1 MTLWVPKCGAL
12 KAGFL
17 DLGFLD
23 TMKKTL
29 EKTPKAAPMKMKL
42 TSKAPAMKKTSNHAA
57 YLVKKAPPAPLP
69 PGKAP
74 PAPNTQIQ
82 KTTKAPPPTPKLA
95 MGKPPPPTPKAMPR
109 TKKRQVAGNSGSA
122 GGTASPSGSTASSR
136 GTLIQNIPRGSAGGW
151 KRKAEM
157 ETEIEEPMS
166 VEEQLAEAKTTINQ
180 KRRYL
185 DDCWQFVGEER
196 RQLDQRETQLAEEE
210 AEINKV
216 IISLHPPL
224 EDSEDPNPISSEEEV
239 EVKVEE
245 ESDDDSVELVKWNWA
260 MWWAM
265 IVEHGDYREIRK
277 IPKEFTPCRYF
288 FKGGSCHVLRCR
300 FSHDPLFD
308 DERFID
314 AFQNLRWPRRR

>member
-57 YLVKKAPPAPLP
+57 YQVKKAPPAPLP

-82 KTTKAPPPTPKLA
+82 KTTKAPPPNAKFA
-95 MGKPPPPTPKAMPR
+95 MGKPPPPVPKAMPK

-136 GTLIQNIPRGSAGGW
+136 GTLIQNIPRGSAGAW
-151 KRKAEM
+151 KRKAER
-157 ETEIEEPMS
+157 EPMS
-166 VEEQLAEAKTTINQ
+166 VEEQLAEAKATINQ
-180 KRRYL
+180 KRRHL
-185 DDCWQFVGEER
+185 AECWQFVGEER
-196 RQLDQRETQLAEEE
+196 RQLDEEETQLAEEE
-210 AEINKV
+210 AEIEKLIN
-216 IISLHPPL
+216 SLHPPL
-224 EDSEDPNPISSEEEV
+224 EEDPIPISSEEEV

-245 ESDDDSVELVKWNWA
+245 ESDDDSVESVKWDWA
-260 MWWAM
+260 VWWAT
-265 IVEHGDYREIRK
+265 IVEHGDSRDNIK
-277 IPKEFTPCRYF
+277 HIPKQFTPCRYY
-288 FKGGSCHVLRCR
+288 FKGGSCHALHCR

-308 DERFID
+308 DERFIY
-314 AFQNLRWPRRR
+314 AFQNLKWARPRWR